1 MLRRAAILGLRLLGR
16 EWKSGE
22 LGILLVALT
31 VAVGALTGVGFLV
44 NRISQSVA
52 LQANEVLAADLRLES
67 ASAALDEKYAVEAK
81 NRGLRT
87 ARTTSV
93 LSVVFRDDRNQLAN
107 LRAVGEGY
115 PLRGTVGVAQQ
126 AFGVPTPVDRGPGRG
141 EAWPD
146 SKLLAAIDAR
156 VGDTVS
162 VGAAS
167 LRITRVLITRPDQG
181 GGFGELAPSMLIHAD
196 DLPSTRLLQP
206 GSRATHALLFAGDR
220 KQIERFKTW
229 LDKSKQR
236 GERLRDVA
244 EASPQIQNA
253 IDRAGGF
260 LSLASLV
267 AVLLCAIAVAMAA
280 RRYVQRHLD
289 SVALLKTLGA
299 TRGLTLAVSL
309 LQLLIIALAAAAL
322 GSALGFLAQQWLLKA
337 LQGLL
342 VAELPPPDL
351 VPLVLGLLTS
361 VALLAGFA
369 LPPLL
374 QLSRVPAIR
383 VLRRDMEPPP
393 PVIWLAFGPAV
404 AAVVFLVWY
413 VVRDPRIFF
422 GFVIGLA
429 AFTTV
434 LALAGWALVRIA
446 GSLRGTVGVSWR
458 YGIANLSRRRA
469 ESVVQI
475 VAFGLGLMV
484 LLLLAVVRN
493 DLLNDWRRSLPA
505 DLPNF
510 FFINIPPDERVAFF
524 DFLSERGASRSRAL
538 PMIRA
543 RLTQLNGK
551 PVESITFGDPRG
563 EGYSRRD
570 QNITWQAE
578 LGNDNVIVAGRWWTA
593 AEHGRP
599 LVSISDEYQQ
609 GLGLRIGDRMT
620 FDVAGETIEA
630 QVASVRKIKWDSF
643 QPNFFVVFPPGL
655 LDELAGTWMTSA
667 YFKPG
672 DGSVISDLVRRFP
685 SVSVFDLDDLLAQV
699 RSVVDK
705 AVLAVQSVFVFTLFA
720 GLVVLLAAVQASR
733 DERRYESA
741 MLRTLGASRGTVAR
755 GIIAE
760 FSALGL
766 LSGLLAAIGASIA
779 GYFLA
784 RQILQV
790 SYVFDPL
797 IWLIG
802 LFGGGLLVA
811 TSGWLATRSVLKQP
825 PASTLR
831 GGSA

>member
-1 MLRRAAILGLRLLGR
+1 MLRRSAILGVRLLGR

-22 LGILLVALT
+22 LGILLIALI

-67 ASAALDEKYAVEAK
+67 GSAAPEETYVAEAK

-87 ARTTSV
+87 ARSTSV

-107 LRAVGEGY
+107 VRAVSEGY
-115 PLRGTVGVAQQ
+115 PLRGTVGVANE
-126 AFGVPTPVDRGPGRG
+126 AFGVPVAVGRGPVRG
-141 EAWPD
+141 EVWPD
-146 SKLLAAIDAR
+146 SKLLAALDVV

-162 VGAAS
+162 VGAAAF
-167 LRITRVLITRPDQG
+167 RITRVLITRPDQG
-181 GGFGELAPSMLIHAD
+181 GGFGELAPSMLMHAD

-206 GSRATHALLFAGDR
+206 GSRATHALLLAG
-220 KQIERFKTW
+220 ERDAIVGFKAW
-229 LDKSKQR
+229 LDKAKQR
-236 GERLRDVA
+236 GQRLLDVS

-253 IDRAGGF
+253 IDRAGRF

-289 SVALLKTLGA
+289 SVALLKTVGA
-299 TRGLTLAVSL
+299 TRAFTLSMSL
-309 LQLLIIALAAAAL
+309 VQLCIIAVVAAL
-322 GSALGFLAQQWLLKA
+322 IGSGIGFLAQEWLLRA
-337 LQGLL
+337 LEGLL
-342 VAELPPPDL
+342 RANLPPPDL
-351 VPLVLGLLTS
+351 LPLGLGFLTAI
-361 VALLAGFA
+361 ALLAGFA

-393 PVIWLAFGPAV
+393 PVVWLAFGPAI
-404 AAVVFLVWY
+404 AAVVFLVWW
-413 VVRDPRIFF
+413 VVRDARLFA
-422 GFVIGLA
+422 GFTIGLTI
-429 AFTTV
+429 FTAV
-434 LALAGWALVRIA
+434 LAVAGWAMVRLA
-446 GSLRGTVGVSWR
+446 GSMRGTVGVSWR

-475 VAFGLGLMV
+475 VAFGLGIMV

-493 DLLNDWRRSLPA
+493 DLLTDWRRSLPEN
-505 DLPNF
+505 LPNF
-510 FFINIPPDERVAFF
+510 FFINIPPNERMAFF
-524 DFLSERGASRSRAL
+524 DFLDERGASRSRAL

-543 RLTQLNGK
+543 RLTQINGQ
-551 PVESITFGDPRG
+551 PIQSLQFVDPRG

-578 LGNDNVIVAGRWWTA
+578 LGDDNQIVAGRWWTQT
-593 AEHGRP
+593 EHGRP

-609 GLGLRIGDRMT
+609 GLGLKIGDRMT
-620 FDVAGETIEA
+620 FDIAGEVIEA
-630 QVASVRKIKWDSF
+630 EVSSVRKIKWDSF
-643 QPNFFVVFPPGL
+643 QPNFFIVFPPGL

-672 DGSVISDLVRRFP
+672 DGRVISDLVRQFP
-685 SVSVFDLDDLLAQV
+685 SVSVFDLDDLLSQV

-705 AVLAVQSVFVFTLFA
+705 AAMAVQSVFVFTLFA

-755 GIIAE
+755 GILAE

-766 LSGLLAAIGASIA
+766 LSGLLAATGASIA

-784 RQILQV
+784 EQILQV
-790 SYVFDPL
+790 SYSFDPL
-797 IWLIG
+797 LWIFG
-802 LFGGGLLVA
+802 LLGGGALVA
-811 TSGWLATRSVLKQP
+811 ASGWLATRSVLKQP

-831 GGSA
+831 GG

>member
-1 MLRRAAILGLRLLGR
+1 
-16 EWKSGE
+16 
-22 LGILLVALT
+22 
-31 VAVGALTGVGFLV
+31 
-44 NRISQSVA
+44 
-52 LQANEVLAADLRLES
+52 
-67 ASAALDEKYAVEAK
+67 
-81 NRGLRT
+81 
-87 ARTTSV
+87 
-93 LSVVFRDDRNQLAN
+93 
-107 LRAVGEGY
+107 
-115 PLRGTVGVAQQ
+115 
-126 AFGVPTPVDRGPGRG
+126 
-141 EAWPD
+141 
-146 SKLLAAIDAR
+146 
-156 VGDTVS
+156 
-162 VGAAS
+162 
-167 LRITRVLITRPDQG
+167 
-181 GGFGELAPSMLIHAD
+181 
-196 DLPSTRLLQP
+196 
-206 GSRATHALLFAGDR
+206 
-220 KQIERFKTW
+220 
-229 LDKSKQR
+229 
-236 GERLRDVA
+236 
-244 EASPQIQNA
+244 
-253 IDRAGGF
+253 
-260 LSLASLV
+260 
-267 AVLLCAIAVAMAA
+267 
-280 RRYVQRHLD
+280 
-289 SVALLKTLGA
+289 
-299 TRGLTLAVSL
+299 
-309 LQLLIIALAAAAL
+309 
-322 GSALGFLAQQWLLKA
+322 
-337 LQGLL
+337 
-342 VAELPPPDL
+342 
-351 VPLVLGLLTS
+351 
-361 VALLAGFA
+361 
-369 LPPLL
+369 
-374 QLSRVPAIR
+374 
-383 VLRRDMEPPP
+383 
-393 PVIWLAFGPAV
+393 
-404 AAVVFLVWY
+404 
-413 VVRDPRIFF
+413 
-422 GFVIGLA
+422 VIGLA

-672 DGSVISDLVRRFP
+672 DGSVIADLVRRFP